1 MQGDDA
7 MRTGSLCFCFSALAV
22 VSLNAHAETRIA
34 AKPGLWTNES
44 SMQGPDGSTTAFR
57 NGRMYVNGKDMTPAQ
72 LSAED
77 IAAMAADAQDC
88 LTTNNIPTVEEFV
101 ANFQR
106 EGSDEGTTWSE
117 ARVIEA
123 TANKIVFVGQFTTRF
138 MAEKPYSG
146 DTRCDVKIAG
156 ELMDVACNITWR
168 TPPHSGKVSK
178 LTSKSKRIAPICTP
192 KPDSDQDA
200 AETTD
205 EPEEPQES
213 L

>member
-1 MQGDDA
+1 MRNDSLVFLVFGLAA
-7 MRTGSLCFCFSALAV
+7 MSLGAY
-22 VSLNAHAETRIA
+22 AETRIA
-34 AKPGLWTNES
+34 AKPGLWNNES
-44 SMQGPDGSTTAFR
+44 SMQGPDGSTTVFR

-72 LSAED
+72 LTAAD

-146 DTRCDVKIAG
+146 DTRCDVSIAG
-156 ELMDVACNITWR
+156 ESMDVACNIIWR
-168 TPPHSGKVSK
+168 TPPHNGKVSK
-178 LTSKSKRIAPICTP
+178 LTTKSQRIAPICAPRT
-192 KPDSDQDA
+192 DEDADADA
-200 AETTD
+200 AEPAD
-205 EPEEPQES
+205 EPNDSQEAT
-213 L
+213 